1 MFTIIQSI
9 LFIHGLLVTL
19 IGIILLLDKRTLS
32 KQLSPLLIGLGMQ
45 SCDVIF
51 FSINRDLF
59 EIILMLF
66 TFSNIAFCVL
76 LVDELKGIIY
86 HKIHEKRK

>member
-1 MFTIIQSI
+1 M
-9 LFIHGLLVTL
+9 
-19 IGIILLLDKRTLS
+19 RRN
-32 KQLSPLLIGLGMQ
+32 
-45 SCDVIF
+45 F

-76 LVDELKGIIY
+76 LVDELKGIICR
-86 HKIHEKRK
+86 KINEKRK